1 MRGSHQRNASDLLD
15 VGYMGS
21 NSQGQFSGELC
32 KPLCDAV
39 QIFKDHN
46 AYLSILLGTIQGVTP
61 IINIY
66 HVFVLVFFLLDL
78 CLKAYLPI
86 YTETCYIF
94 QVQNSPENPPPWFNF
109 LWNEK

>member
-66 HVFVLVFFLLDL
+66 HVFVLVFFFTRLVLKGLFANLYRDLL
-78 CLKAYLPI
+78 YFPG
-86 YTETCYIF
+86 TEQSREPTPM
-94 QVQNSPENPPPWFNF
+94 V
-109 LWNEK
+109 